1 MQQIVNPVTCLAA
14 PLCGVVLTYS
24 THLKASAVHCALQSP
39 QQSCIPLA
47 AQRRMVNTIYNEGDT
62 WKRDPCTTCNCIDG
76 FSLCSAIS
84 CAPLTCQNNVQHSH
98 RCCPTCIETTV
109 AFPPAPSSDCRV
121 GDIVYRDGESWR
133 PDSTRPCK
141 RAVCDEGEIFFF
153 SHQCAA
159 PECENA
165 IYSEDTCCPI
175 CPGK

>member
-1 MQQIVNPVTCLAA
+1 MWCGPDLQYTPEGQCC
-14 PLCGVVLTYS
+14 PLCPPEPIAVLHPSGCTEKDGQ
-24 THLKASAVHCALQSP
+24 H
-39 QQSCIPLA
+39 
-47 AQRRMVNTIYNEGDT
+47 YNEEDT
-62 WKRDPCTTCNCIDG
+62 WKRDPCTTCNCING
-76 FSLCSAIS
+76 FSLCSAVS
-84 CAPLTCQNNVQHSH
+84 CAPPTCQNYVQLPDQ
-98 RCCPTCIETTV
+98 CCPTCIEMTV

-121 GDIVYRDGESWR
+121 GDVVYRDGESWR
-133 PDSTRPCK
+133 PDSTQPCK